1 MREQEEAGTFV
12 FNILPGLKEFYSF
25 NKVKANAY
33 ILFKPHE
40 FYRDETIVKEQD
52 WNEKPK
58 SVDVNMFRVQ
68 QKRTL
73 NLTKQDRKYLY
84 IIKSGQCKIV
94 KKVMR
99 KNQFDRLEYKKEFIM
114 LIGQGEIF
122 GEEALV
128 DFTQNFS
135 VVVQSQQCTV
145 LRIDHSEFL

>member
-1 MREQEEAGTFV
+1 MVVKDRLLREQEEVATFV
-12 FNILPGLKEFYSF
+12 YNILPGLRDFYSF

-40 FYRDETIVKEQD
+40 FYRDETILKEQD
-52 WNEKPK
+52 WNEKPR
-58 SVDVNMFRVQ
+58 SVDINMFKVQ

-73 NLTKQDRKYLY
+73 NLNKHSKYLY

-99 KNQFDRLEYKKEFIM
+99 KNQFDRLEYRKEFIM

-128 DFTQNFS
+128 DFT
-135 VVVQSQQCTV
+135 
-145 LRIDHSEFL
+145 